1 LPKTRRD
8 GYGVAPDRV
17 YLHIGAPKT
26 GTTYLQALLSANR
39 PALRADGILYPKVF
53 GTAHHAAA
61 WDLRGTPAQRR
72 DVPGIDGAW
81 QKLVSRTNGWRG
93 QAAVVS
99 SELFVY
105 CDDGQIRTALSAFDA
120 EVHVIYTARD
130 LIRQAPAVWQERVKN
145 QQTIAYP
152 DFLDAVMRA
161 KKRSNG
167 HAFWRAQDA
176 AAVAERWSQGLPVQ
190 RVHVV
195 TAPPSGSPPHVLW
208 DRFLSVLGLRPGA
221 FATEVTAPA
230 NRSLSALQTEL
241 LRRYNERHGAAL
253 PWPVYRRTIRTELD
267 RSFAA
272 VVTDSPRLTLPAR
285 HRDFFAA
292 TAADMTTAL
301 RRTGYDV
308 AGDLDDLLAPP
319 QEVPASLGAPAV
331 ASADEVLGAALD
343 VLHAVLSRERNS
355 KEQRRAERH
364 LGSGTY

>member
-1 LPKTRRD
+1 
-8 GYGVAPDRV
+8 VAPDRV

-26 GTTYLQALLSANR
+26 GTTYLQELLTANR

-53 GTAHHAAA
+53 GQAHHAAA

-81 QKLVSRTNGWRG
+81 QKLVSRANGWRG
-93 QAAVVS
+93 PAVIVS

-105 CDDGQIRTALSAFDA
+105 CDDRQVRTALSAFDA

-130 LIRQAPAVWQERVKN
+130 LVRQAPAVWQERVKN

-152 DFLDAVMRA
+152 DFLEAVMRA
-161 KKRSNG
+161 KRRSGG

-176 AAVAERWSQGLPVQ
+176 AAVAERWSQGLPVE
-190 RVHVV
+190 RAHVV
-195 TAPPSGSPPHVLW
+195 TAPPAGSPLDVLW
-208 DRFLSVLGLRPGA
+208 DRFLSVLGLRSDA
-221 FATEVTAPA
+221 FATEVTAPT
-230 NRSLSALQTEL
+230 NRSLTLLQTEL

-272 VVTDSPRLTLPAR
+272 VVSDSPKLTLPAAY
-285 HRDFFAA
+285 HDFFAA

-301 RRTGYDV
+301 RQAGYDV
-308 AGDLDDLLAPP
+308 AGNLDDLLAPAESVRAP
-319 QEVPASLGAPAV
+319 VDGTAPAV
-331 ASADEVLGAALD
+331 ASDDEVLGAALD

-355 KEQRRAERH
+355 REQRRAERH
-364 LGSGTY
+364 LDTGTY